1 MPEKTSSDPLVSPT
15 NCQYQCTCS
24 RALKSQTK
32 ITGQT
37 WNMNLGPMAH
47 ASHCSGKAHTMVY
60 LQATGIGLQIHSLH
74 SLHMLHPQLIYIC
87 RVHNY
92 QKPLNNSVL

>member
-1 MPEKTSSDPLVSPT
+1 
-15 NCQYQCTCS
+15 
-24 RALKSQTK
+24 
-32 ITGQT
+32 
-37 WNMNLGPMAH
+37 MNLGPMAH

-92 QKPLNNSVL
+92 QKPLNNSVLWTSVGSNCHLGSETFVGPI